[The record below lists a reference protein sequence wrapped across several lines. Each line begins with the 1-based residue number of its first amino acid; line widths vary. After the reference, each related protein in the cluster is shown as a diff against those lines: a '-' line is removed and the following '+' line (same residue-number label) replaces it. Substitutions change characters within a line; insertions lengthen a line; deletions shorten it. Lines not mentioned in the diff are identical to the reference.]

1 MAKGL
6 RRVNNNRF
14 RPENDSHDDTRW
26 GISYS
31 HSVRTTQIDIGIYM
45 YNILIYIPLNAFT
58 MKTIQRWMWFSIIV
72 RNEVFGR
79 ACCHAENLC
88 DIRLGQNVR
97 GPMATML
104 WMNKIENPMILYAN
118 AHSTFNQLLVHTRNY
133 FRCRNTAEQRQS
145 TDGVFLYFAW

>member
-58 MKTIQRWMWFSIIV
+58 MKTIQR
-72 RNEVFGR
+72 
-79 ACCHAENLC
+79 
-88 DIRLGQNVR
+88 
-97 GPMATML
+97 
-104 WMNKIENPMILYAN
+104 
-118 AHSTFNQLLVHTRNY
+118 
-133 FRCRNTAEQRQS
+133 
-145 TDGVFLYFAW
+145 